1 MSTILLK
8 FLNYF
13 KIIYLKKNYHP
24 LFTALKHCNWMHFSN
39 TAITITI
46 LLSIQRHHTCGVF
59 DCRNSKKSPH
69 MSHHKVQN

>member
-13 KIIYLKKNYHP
+13 KIVYLKEKNYHP

-46 LLSIQRHHTCGVF
+46 L
-59 DCRNSKKSPH
+59 
-69 MSHHKVQN
+69 